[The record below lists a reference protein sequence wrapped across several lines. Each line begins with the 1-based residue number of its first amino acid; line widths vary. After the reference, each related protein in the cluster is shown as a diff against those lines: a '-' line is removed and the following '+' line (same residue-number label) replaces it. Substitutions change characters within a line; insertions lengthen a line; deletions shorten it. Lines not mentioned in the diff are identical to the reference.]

1 MNKFNFERIKRNIF
15 GNSFR
20 FSSSIIIQVFYLPLM
35 FYAWGSVNT
44 GYWLFLIAAPQI
56 LSFWKINFSEAAKQ
70 ELTLRNGKNES
81 YLYTISLCLTFLVIL
96 FFGLIYFVINIL
108 FLEYFEIFK
117 TTKVNY
123 FYYIIIVIFFSFS
136 LDLVSNN
143 ILTLSQYKGKI
154 YKSEILISIFDSLE
168 KITVGIIGLLTSE
181 LIIAAYSYLIIKIL
195 KLLTSKYL
203 FKFNFKFYLINKN
216 KKLLKNIFK
225 KSLNVYYLNIT
236 NAINIS
242 GLIYIIGFFF
252 TAEIVAMV
260 SAIQTMFRFTIYSI
274 NRVFIDVLY
283 FEFANYIKLRNVQKT
298 LEIYKFQRFYFI
310 LFLILFGLF
319 TIFCGEFIFNI
330 WTNYNFTLFNNLI
343 LLITLDSIISI
354 ISYNNLLLARSLNK
368 IDKIS
373 FKILFITIIMF
384 SMILYFD
391 YFKIDIEKIYI
402 LVILKNFVECLYTYF
417 FNKNFMKKLKLNE
430 E

>member
-20 FSSSIIIQVFYLPLM
+20 FSSSIIVQVFYLPLM

-44 GYWLFLIAAPQI
+44 GYWLFLITAPQI

-154 YKSEILISIFDSLE
+154 YKSEILIGIFDSLE

-181 LIIAAYSYLIIKIL
+181 LIIAAYCYLIIKIL

-236 NAINIS
+236 NVINIS

-283 FEFANYIKLRNVQKT
+283 FEFANYIRLRNIQKT
-298 LEIYKFQRFYFI
+298 LKIYKFQRFYFT

-354 ISYNNLLLARSLNK
+354 ISYNNLILARSLNK

-384 SMILYFD
+384 SIILYFG
-391 YFKIDIEKIYI
+391 YFKIDIEQIYI

>member
-1 MNKFNFERIKRNIF
+1 MNKFNFERIKKNIF

-20 FSSSIIIQVFYLPLM
+20 FSSSVIVQVFYLPLM
-35 FYAWGSVNT
+35 FYAWGPVNT
-44 GYWLFLIAAPQI
+44 GYWLFLSAAPQI
-56 LSFWKINFSEAAKQ
+56 LSFWKINFSEASKQ

-81 YLYTISLCLTFLVIL
+81 YLYTISLFLTFLVIL
-96 FFGLIYFVINIL
+96 FFGLIYFTVNIL

-123 FYYIIIVIFFSFS
+123 FYYIIIIIFFSFS

-154 YKSEILISIFDSLE
+154 YKSEILIGTFDSLE

-181 LIIAAYSYLIIKIL
+181 LIIAAYSYIIIKIL
-195 KLLTSKYL
+195 KLFISKYL
-203 FKFNFKFYLINKN
+203 FKFSFNYKLINKN
-216 KKLLKNIFK
+216 KKLLRSIFK
-225 KSLNVYYLNIT
+225 KSLNIYYLNIT
-236 NAINIS
+236 NVINIS

-260 SAIQTMFRFTIYSI
+260 SAIQTMFRFTIYSV

-283 FEFANYIKLRNVQKT
+283 FEFANYIKSRNIQKT

-310 LFLILFGLF
+310 LFLIIFGLF
-319 TIFCGEFIFNI
+319 TIFFGEFIFNI
-330 WTNYNFTLFNNLI
+330 WTNYNFTLFSNLI

-354 ISYNNLLLARSLNK
+354 ISYNNLLLARSMNK

-373 FKILFITIIMF
+373 FKILLITLIVF

-391 YFKIDIEKIYI
+391 YFKIDIEKIYF

-417 FNKNFMKKLKLNE
+417 FNENFIKKLKLNE
-430 E
+430 K